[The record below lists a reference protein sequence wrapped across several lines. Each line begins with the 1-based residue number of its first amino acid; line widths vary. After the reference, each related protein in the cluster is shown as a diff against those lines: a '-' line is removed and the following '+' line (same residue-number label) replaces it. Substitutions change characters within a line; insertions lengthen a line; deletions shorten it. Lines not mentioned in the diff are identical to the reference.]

1 MAIRKN
7 KTEIIDSIILKEHK
21 SSKSYDH
28 WWWDDSDD
36 HWDPLQEQPDDY
48 YEYDYDYEYDS
59 EDTDLVKEKYIHKFG
74 KVFYYTT
81 YIIGKKIK
89 MESVY
94 SKQYLRQMKLEA
106 ILEGKKLP
114 GEKVYLIDNLSQE
127 SLDNLKKIS

>member
-28 WWWDDSDD
+28 WRWDDSDD
-36 HWDPLQEQPDDY
+36 HWDSLQEQPDDY
-48 YEYDYDYEYDS
+48 YEYDYEY
-59 EDTDLVKEKYIHKFG
+59 TDLVKEKYIHKFG
-74 KVFYYTT
+74 KVFYSTH
-81 YIIGKKIK
+81 INGKKIK
-89 MESVY
+89 MQSVY
-94 SKQYLRQMKLEA
+94 SKQNLRQMKLEA

-114 GEKVYLIDNLSQE
+114 DEKVYLIDNLSQE

>member
-1 MAIRKN
+1 MVIRKN

-28 WWWDDSDD
+28 WWFDDSDD

-48 YEYDYDYEYDS
+48 YEYDY
-59 EDTDLVKEKYIHKFG
+59 TDLVKEKYIHKNFG
-74 KVFYYTT
+74 KVFYTT
-81 YIIGKKIK
+81 HIIGKKIK

-94 SKQYLRQMKLEA
+94 SKQNLRQMKLEA